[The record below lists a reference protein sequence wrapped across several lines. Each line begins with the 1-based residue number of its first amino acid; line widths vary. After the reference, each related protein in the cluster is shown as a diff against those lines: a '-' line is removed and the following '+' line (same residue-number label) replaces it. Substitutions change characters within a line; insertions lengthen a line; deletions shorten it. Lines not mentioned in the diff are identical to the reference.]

1 MAEAP
6 RANGMGTKIGDD
18 PAWRVVL
25 YYAALAALVA
35 LLWQWDAGRRALY
48 DTMPLG
54 RTLGAAPSR
63 GGFADDAAE
72 VAAAVG
78 GPFRVAA
85 STAIA
90 IFAAVLLS
98 LPVAWIYIL
107 TRQKKGYRQS
117 VVQTLIVLPVVVAGI
132 MVLVKSSLALA
143 FSLAGIVAA
152 VRFRNTLEDS
162 KDAVYIF
169 LATGIGLAAGV
180 HLPVAVVISVSFNAV
195 VYLLWRSDFGRSP
208 ARLEGRDAQ
217 RRLERA
223 LAVANRTGTF
233 VARLDDEILKSM
245 APEQL
250 DALADRAW
258 RRRKKLAAASG
269 LTTTGEST
277 AEHST
282 ADGSGGGGSGGSGAK
297 PTPVGNVPVSPEG
310 ERVTFEKLLRV
321 HTRDIDAARTATE
334 ALLPDHLKRWRLGG
348 VVHEADG
355 THVLEYGIVLKKT
368 TPPGLLLDE
377 LRRAENV
384 TGAELL

>member
-1 MAEAP
+1 MADT
-6 RANGMGTKIGDD
+6 RRGNGFATRLRDD
-18 PAWRVVL
+18 HALRVAL
-25 YYAALAALVA
+25 YYLALAGAVA
-35 LLWQWDAGRRALY
+35 LLWRWDDSRRALL

-54 RTLGAAPSR
+54 GELFTGNPSR
-63 GGFADDAAE
+63 NALAAEAAAE
-72 VAAAVG
+72 VAAA
-78 GPFRVAA
+78 GPLRVAA
-85 STAIA
+85 STGMAIV
-90 IFAAVLLS
+90 AAVLLS

-132 MVLVKSSLALA
+132 VVLVKNSLALA

-152 VRFRNTLEDS
+152 VKFRNTLEDS

-169 LATGIGLAAGV
+169 LATAIGLAAGV
-180 HLPVAVVISVSFNAV
+180 HLPVAVVISVAFNLV

-208 ARLEGRDAQ
+208 GRLEGKEAQ

-223 LAVANRTGTF
+223 LSVASRTGTF
-233 VARLDDEILKSM
+233 VAKLDEEILKSM

-258 RRRKKLAAASG
+258 RRRKKLAAAAG
-269 LTTTGEST
+269 VTTTGEST

-282 ADGSGGGGSGGSGAK
+282 TDGLRL
-297 PTPVGNVPVSPEG
+297 TPVGNVLVGQEG
-310 ERVTFEKLLRV
+310 ERGESERVSFEKLLRV
-321 HTRDIDAARTATE
+321 HTQDIDAARATAE
-334 ALLPDHLKRWRLGG
+334 GMLPDHLKRWRFGG

-355 THVLEYGIVLKKT
+355 SHTLEYGVVLKKT

-377 LRRAENV
+377 LRRGKDII
-384 TGAELL
+384 GAELL